1 MAGQKTVPTSTDIES
16 FISAIADER
25 RRADAQTLVGL
36 MGRVTGEPPVLWGSM
51 VGFGRYHY
59 KYASGHEGDTF
70 RIGFAPR
77 RNEFSIYLNC
87 LDAGEKTGEAA
98 GLFARLGKHRLG
110 KGCLYV
116 KRLADVDLE
125 VLEDLTR
132 LSIATIERMYPSN

>member
-1 MAGQKTVPTSTDIES
+1 MAGQKTVPTSTDIDG
-16 FISAIADER
+16 FIAAIADER
-25 RRADAQTLVGL
+25 RRADAQTLVEL

-59 KYASGHEGDTF
+59 EYASGHEGDTF
-70 RIGFAPR
+70 RVGFAPR
-77 RNEFSIYLNC
+77 RNAFSIYLNC
-87 LDAGEKTGEAA
+87 LDAGEKTGEPA